1 MVKKIGSGTNEVLY
15 AAIKLSPLMKLK
27 KLKDI
32 KMIAVRFYYI
42 DNIILLAKGRE
53 VVHSMPVRAS

>member
-15 AAIKLSPLMKLK
+15 GAIKLSPLMKLK

-53 VVHSMPVRAS
+53 VVHSMPVRVS

>member
-1 MVKKIGSGTNEVLY
+1 
-15 AAIKLSPLMKLK
+15 MKLK

>member
-1 MVKKIGSGTNEVLY
+1 
-15 AAIKLSPLMKLK
+15 MKLK

-53 VVHSMPVRAS
+53 VVHSMSVRVS